1 LAALHILIVD
11 DSPEDREIYRRFLA
25 ADRGREVRFVATETG
40 EEGLDA
46 AGRDRPDC
54 ILLDYRLPDLDGLEF
69 LRRLQAGPR
78 PAPASGPPPVIVLTG
93 QGNEAVAVA
102 AMKSGAQDYLVKDEI
117 TETVLLR
124 AVDNAIEKAA
134 LRAEVEARTAALVAA
149 NAELRREVDE
159 RQRAERALQTA
170 HAALEGLVE
179 ARTHELS
186 RANVELKREIAE
198 RRRAELERAGL
209 LQLEQ
214 EARRQAEEANRLK
227 DEFLAILSHEL
238 RTPLNA
244 ILGWAHLLRVGNLDA
259 AAATSA
265 LERIER
271 NAKAQAKLVG
281 DLLEVSQIITGK
293 LRLDMSPVD
302 LAAAIEAALDSVTP
316 AAEAKGI
323 TISTRLDRAAPMVVG
338 DASRLQQVVWN
349 LLSNAIKFTPRDG
362 AVEVSVEAAPGE
374 VRIAVRDSGMGI
386 APRFLPYVFDR
397 FRQADSSTTRTHGGL
412 GLGLSIV
419 RHLVELHGGTAQVES
434 GGEGCGAVFT
444 VTLPVHEDLR
454 LDGDETERQA
464 AAAGAAGDAATAAA
478 VAAAAVAAAAAAA
491 AVELAG
497 LSVLVVEDEDDT
509 RELIARALAHAGASV
524 AAAGSA
530 AEALSLFHRERPD
543 VLVCD
548 IGMPGEDGLSLI
560 RKLRAGDAGG
570 DGGAALPAA
579 ALTAYAG
586 PADRARI
593 LAAGFQRHLAKP
605 VDFAELRRT
614 VAELGGRNAARAG

>member
-1 LAALHILIVD
+1 MAALHILIVD

-293 LRLDMSPVD
+293 LRLD
-302 LAAAIEAALDSVTP
+302 
-316 AAEAKGI
+316 
-323 TISTRLDRAAPMVVG
+323 
-338 DASRLQQVVWN
+338 
-349 LLSNAIKFTPRDG
+349 
-362 AVEVSVEAAPGE
+362 
-374 VRIAVRDSGMGI
+374 
-386 APRFLPYVFDR
+386 
-397 FRQADSSTTRTHGGL
+397 
-412 GLGLSIV
+412 
-419 RHLVELHGGTAQVES
+419 
-434 GGEGCGAVFT
+434 
-444 VTLPVHEDLR
+444 
-454 LDGDETERQA
+454 
-464 AAAGAAGDAATAAA
+464 
-478 VAAAAVAAAAAAA
+478 
-491 AVELAG
+491 
-497 LSVLVVEDEDDT
+497 
-509 RELIARALAHAGASV
+509 
-524 AAAGSA
+524 
-530 AEALSLFHRERPD
+530 
-543 VLVCD
+543 
-548 IGMPGEDGLSLI
+548 
-560 RKLRAGDAGG
+560 
-570 DGGAALPAA
+570 
-579 ALTAYAG
+579 
-586 PADRARI
+586 
-593 LAAGFQRHLAKP
+593 
-605 VDFAELRRT
+605 
-614 VAELGGRNAARAG
+614 

>member
-1 LAALHILIVD
+1 VLALRILIVD
-11 DSPEDREIYRRFLA
+11 DSPEDRETYRRFLA
-25 ADRGREVRFVATETG
+25 ADRGREVRFVEAETG
-40 EEGLDA
+40 EEGLQEA
-46 AGRDRPDC
+46 RRERPDC
-54 ILLDYRLPDLDGLEF
+54 VLLDYRLPDLDGLEF
-69 LRRLQAGPR
+69 LRRLQSGPQQQPPGPR
-78 PAPASGPPPVIVLTG
+78 QASGPSPVIVLTG

-117 TETVLLR
+117 SELVLLR
-124 AVDNAIEKAA
+124 AVDNAIEKAG

-149 NAELRREVDE
+149 NAELRREVEE
-159 RQRAERALQTA
+159 RQRAERALQA
-170 HAALEGLVE
+170 AQAALEGLVE
-179 ARTHELS
+179 ARTQALS
-186 RANVELKREIAE
+186 LANAELKREIAE
-198 RRRAELERAGL
+198 RRRAEQERAGL
-209 LQLEQ
+209 LLLEQ
-214 EARRQAEEANRLK
+214 GARRQAEEANRLK

-259 AAATSA
+259 AAAASA

-293 LRLDMSPVD
+293 LRLEMSPVD
-302 LAAAIEAALDSVTP
+302 LSATIDAALDSVTP

-323 TISTRLDRAAPMVVG
+323 RISTRLDPAAPMVVG

-349 LLSNAIKFTPRDG
+349 LLSNAIKFTPRGG
-362 AVEVSVEAAPGE
+362 AVEVSVEPAPGE
-374 VRIAVRDSGMGI
+374 VRIEVSDSGIGI

-419 RHLVELHGGTAQVES
+419 RHLVELHGGTAEVES
-434 GGEGCGAVFT
+434 GGEGLGAVFT
-444 VTLPVHEDLR
+444 VALPVHEDLR
-454 LDGDETERQA
+454 LDADGTGRQTA
-464 AAAGAAGDAATAAA
+464 APAAAGND
-478 VAAAAVAAAAAAA
+478 AAAAAAA
-491 AVELAG
+491 AAAAEELAG
-497 LSVLVVEDEDDT
+497 LCVLVVEDEDDT
-509 RELIARALAHAGASV
+509 RELIARALAQAGASV

-530 AEALSLFHRERPD
+530 AEALSLVDRQRPD
-543 VLVCD
+543 VLICD

-560 RKLRAGDAGG
+560 RKLRAHA
-570 DGGAALPAA
+570 DGEASLLPAA

-614 VAELGGRNAARAG
+614 VAELGGRVVRPPAHG

>member
-1 LAALHILIVD
+1 
-11 DSPEDREIYRRFLA
+11 
-25 ADRGREVRFVATETG
+25 
-40 EEGLDA
+40 
-46 AGRDRPDC
+46 
-54 ILLDYRLPDLDGLEF
+54 
-69 LRRLQAGPR
+69 
-78 PAPASGPPPVIVLTG
+78 
-93 QGNEAVAVA
+93 
-102 AMKSGAQDYLVKDEI
+102 
-117 TETVLLR
+117 
-124 AVDNAIEKAA
+124 
-134 LRAEVEARTAALVAA
+134 
-149 NAELRREVDE
+149 
-159 RQRAERALQTA
+159 
-170 HAALEGLVE
+170 
-179 ARTHELS
+179 
-186 RANVELKREIAE
+186 
-198 RRRAELERAGL
+198 
-209 LQLEQ
+209 
-214 EARRQAEEANRLK
+214 
-227 DEFLAILSHEL
+227 
-238 RTPLNA
+238 
-244 ILGWAHLLRVGNLDA
+244 
-259 AAATSA
+259 
-265 LERIER
+265 
-271 NAKAQAKLVG
+271 
-281 DLLEVSQIITGK
+281 
-293 LRLDMSPVD
+293 
-302 LAAAIEAALDSVTP
+302 
-316 AAEAKGI
+316 KGI

-491 AVELAG
+491 VELAG

>member
-491 AVELAG
+491 VELAG

>member
-1 LAALHILIVD
+1 MAALHILIVD

-491 AVELAG
+491 VELAG